1 MVLNNPL
8 FVARNSRSSSYQIEQ
23 SLQFDG
29 DSYLQRDPSSA
40 GSRRTWTFSFWLK
53 RAALSGD
60 QTILMTPK
68 NSGYSR
74 IDINSASG
82 SSVNF
87 LQYNGS
93 SYDFRVALTVNR
105 LRDPSAW
112 YHIVVAVDTTQSTAS
127 NRVKFYV
134 NGSLETELN
143 PSSNTYPSQNFDI
156 ELNGTGRHY
165 LGLSSNYGLA
175 YLNGYLAEV
184 NYIDGSQL
192 AATDFGEYDDN
203 GVWRPIEYSG
213 SYTGNS
219 YYLKF
224 DAADV
229 DGDSSGLGN
238 DWTASAGFTTSG
250 TETDVMSDTPTN
262 NFATLNPLEP
272 ASASAGTLSQGNL
285 YIANQDYSLQKA
297 TFRFGGG
304 GPTSGKYYWEVTH
317 TGGDYTSYIG
327 VTANLTQDAGE
338 IAGGGDKSWF
348 GNNTSRKYDNT
359 TQSYTGSYSSGDIHG
374 YAIDL
379 DAQEIKYYING
390 TLKITDSTLP
400 DPATTELVPFQ
411 FTTNSGSGY
420 SWSNT
425 SWNFGQRAFSHQ
437 PTGYRSLCTS
447 NLPQATIKD
456 GSKYFNTVLYEGNAS
471 NGNSIT
477 GVGFQP
483 DLTFIKDRDT
493 NGHDYVMTDSTRG
506 TSLVLRPNSTGGEY
520 TQTDAITSFDSDGFT
535 LGDDNSVGQAGNFNT
550 SNSHVAWNWKKGT
563 TPGFDI
569 VNYTG
574 NGYPASGTQNIS
586 HNAGGVPVFITIK
599 NRDQTSQWFHYI
611 GPLGAGGGFEGW
623 NDGDKWA
630 TNANHWNNTAPT
642 SSVFTVGTDSTGNYD
657 GADHIAYVW
666 AEVPG
671 FSKAGLYDQNG
682 SSDGPFIYLGFSP
695 ALVVI
700 KEYNG
705 GTEAWAIYDNKRL
718 GYNPNDYPFLTNL
731 PQTESYI
738 ASTYPNDIDFL
749 SNGFKI
755 RNTDSRY
762 NSTLSTYKY
771 FYMAWAE
778 HPFGGSNVAPNTAK

>member
-1 MVLNNPL
+1 
-8 FVARNSRSSSYQIEQ
+8 
-23 SLQFDG
+23 
-29 DSYLQRDPSSA
+29 
-40 GSRRTWTFSFWLK
+40 
-53 RAALSGD
+53 
-60 QTILMTPK
+60 MTPK

-93 SYDFRVALTVNR
+93 SYDFKVALSINR

-112 YHIVVAVDTTQSTAS
+112 YHIVVSVDTTQSTAS

-134 NGSLETELN
+134 NGSLETDLN

-192 AATDFGEYDDN
+192 AATDFGEYDNN

-224 DAADV
+224 DAADIE
-229 DGDSSGLGN
+229 GDSSGLGN
-238 DWTASAGFTTSG
+238 DWTSNGGFTTSG

-317 TGGDYTSYIG
+317 TGGNYTSYIG

-338 IAGGGDKSWF
+338 IAAGGDKSWF

-359 TQSYTGSYSSGDIHG
+359 TQSYTGSYSSGDVHG

-379 DAQEIKYYING
+379 DAQEIKYYVNG

-400 DPATTELVPFQ
+400 DPATTVLVPFQ

-420 SWSNT
+420 SWTNT
-425 SWNFGQRAFSHQ
+425 NWNFGQRDFSHQ
-437 PTGYRSLCTS
+437 PTGYKSLCTS
-447 NLPQATIKD
+447 NLPTPTIKD
-456 GSKYFNTVLYEGNAS
+456 GSKYFNSVIYAPDGSSSFAV
-471 NGNSIT
+471 T

-483 DLTFIKDRDT
+483 DLVWVKSRVYAEDHQLNDAVRGATKGLQSNLNNAETTQT
-493 NGHDYVMTDSTRG
+493 NG
-506 TSLVLRPNSTGGEY
+506 L
-520 TQTDAITSFDSDGFT
+520 TSFDSDGFT
-535 LGDDNSVGQAGNFNT
+535 VGNLSDYNYNGDSII
-550 SNSHVAWNWKKGT
+550 SWNWKANGSGSSNT
-563 TPGFDI
+563 DGSITSTVSANPTAGFSI
-569 VNYTG
+569 VSYTG
-574 NGYPASGTQNIS
+574 TGA
-586 HNAGGVPVFITIK
+586 NATVGHGLGVQPSFYVVKPRSEANNWPCWHKDLT
-599 NRDQTSQWFHYI
+599 
-611 GPLGAGGGFEGW
+611 
-623 NDGDKWA
+623 NDGYYIHLNFSLKQDLA
-630 TNANHWNNTAPT
+630 TAVWNNTAP
-642 SSVFTVGTDSTGNYD
+642 SSTVFNIGTNTNVNQQDATF
-657 GADHIAYVW
+657 IAYVF
-666 AEVPG
+666 AEVEG
-671 FSKAGLYDQNG
+671 YSRISYWSGNG
-682 SSDGPFIYLGFSP
+682 NADGPFVHCGFRP
-695 ALVVI
+695 AVLLL
-700 KEYNG
+700 KNYRG
-705 GTEAWAIYDNKRL
+705 GSETDWIIQDSTR
-718 GYNPNDYPFLTNL
+718 
-731 PQTESYI
+731 
-738 ASTYPNDIDFL
+738 STYNVVDDILRPNTNQSEASGNSNYYVDFL

-755 RNTDSRY
+755 RTS
-762 NSTLSTYKY
+762 SA
-771 FYMAWAE
+771 AWNESGSDYLFLAFAE
-778 HPFGGSNVAPNTAK
+778 NPFGGSGVSPATAR